1 MATLVMT
8 TTSGA
13 TTFVES
19 SRPPI
24 PTSTTATSTA
34 ARSMARNAITVAASK
49 NDGASA
55 STWGQSARA
64 AVRSSD
70 SGIGCP
76 SIRIRSR
83 KSTRCGEV

>member
-1 MATLVMT
+1 M
-8 TTSGA
+8 
-13 TTFVES
+13 ES

-34 ARSMARNAITVAASK
+34 ARCSARNAITVAASK

-55 STWGQSARA
+55 SIWGQSARA
-64 AVRSSD
+64 VVSS
-70 SGIGCP
+70 SVSVIGSP

-83 KSTRCGEV
+83 KSTRWGEV